1 MPPGQRCIYCGNPAD
16 SNEHVIATRF
26 IELLSRDPRGL
37 AIPVSLTV
45 TLPGGVAR
53 KIGGKRT
60 KHGQP
65 TLEFTTRVCEKCNNE
80 WMNDIDTAAWPYVSE
95 MIQGHKLPLDD
106 AARKAVATWFM
117 KVAVTARS
125 VPHVNQ
131 PLEQTWTKWLLQNQS
146 PVPSWQVWVGRFDG
160 LAPFWYNPNDVHFE
174 IGQGR
179 YQPGTGKVIR
189 PHGVLATCVIGYL
202 IIQLLGIDGV
212 GVVEA
217 PGEPAFPL
225 IWPDVSRIVA
235 WPPSEYISDEGL
247 PLWAQRH
254 IGNPQ
259 AHLPTVTPRCP
270 KP

>member
-146 PVPSWQVWVGRFDG
+146 PVPS
-160 LAPFWYNPNDVHFE
+160 
-174 IGQGR
+174 
-179 YQPGTGKVIR
+179 
-189 PHGVLATCVIGYL
+189 
-202 IIQLLGIDGV
+202 
-212 GVVEA
+212 
-217 PGEPAFPL
+217 
-225 IWPDVSRIVA
+225 
-235 WPPSEYISDEGL
+235 
-247 PLWAQRH
+247 
-254 IGNPQ
+254 
-259 AHLPTVTPRCP
+259 
-270 KP
+270 